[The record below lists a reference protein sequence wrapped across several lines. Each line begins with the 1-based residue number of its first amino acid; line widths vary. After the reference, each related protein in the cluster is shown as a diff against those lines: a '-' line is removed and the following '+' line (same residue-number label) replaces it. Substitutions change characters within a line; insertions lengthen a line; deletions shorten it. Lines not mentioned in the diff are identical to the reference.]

1 MNNPITT
8 AEIVKAAL
16 ALHSGRKLE
25 RCMLR
30 HIRPMLGGTK
40 IAQDAALLAAQR
52 DGVIVLY
59 REDNTPA
66 LIKADHEAVLEIAG
80 CPRHLLY
87 VM

>member
-1 MNNPITT
+1 MNNAITT

-16 ALHSGRKLE
+16 ALHSGRKAE

-30 HIRPMLGGTK
+30 HVRPMLGSTK
-40 IAQDAALLAAQR
+40 QAQDAALLQAQR
-52 DGVIVLY
+52 EGAIVLY

-80 CPRHLLY
+80 CARHLLY